1 MRLINLK
8 RALSV
13 VFAVA
18 ISSAAF
24 SNETAATGAPVDGAK
39 LVEAKACIACH
50 GKDGNGVVL
59 ATGKTDPQYPILA
72 GQYASYIE
80 YALKSYRSGT
90 RKNVIMAGFA
100 QQLTD
105 DEIKA
110 LAHYFASQPSKLHIL
125 KEVE

>member
-8 RALSV
+8 RALSF

-24 SNETAATGAPVDGAK
+24 SNEAAAPADGAK

-59 ATGKTDPQYPILA
+59 ATGKIDPQYPILA
-72 GQYASYIE
+72 GQYASYLE

-105 DEIKA
+105 DEIKV
-110 LAHYFASQPSKLHIL
+110 LAHYFASQPSRLHML

>member
-8 RALSV
+8 RALSF

-24 SNETAATGAPVDGAK
+24 SNEAAGAPADGAK
-39 LVEAKACIACH
+39 LVEAKACVACH

-72 GQYASYIE
+72 GQYSSYLE
-80 YALKSYRSGT
+80 YALKAYRGGT

-110 LAHYFASQPSKLHIL
+110 LAHYFSSQPSKLHMV
-125 KEVE
+125 KSVE

>member
-8 RALSV
+8 RALSF

-24 SNETAATGAPVDGAK
+24 SNETAGAAVDGAK

-72 GQYASYIE
+72 GQYASYID

-110 LAHYFASQPSKLHIL
+110 LAHYFASQPSKLHML